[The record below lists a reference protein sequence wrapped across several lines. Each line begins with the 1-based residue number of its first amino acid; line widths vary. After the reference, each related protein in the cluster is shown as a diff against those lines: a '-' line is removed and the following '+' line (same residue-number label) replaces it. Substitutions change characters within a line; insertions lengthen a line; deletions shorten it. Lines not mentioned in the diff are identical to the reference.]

1 VFEEYRTKLLNA
13 QESLVAEEWD
23 KAISIVENK
32 ICSDKQ
38 IFIIGNGGSSSTG
51 SHLATDLSKGL
62 SLKLNKRVRVM
73 SLNEHNSLITAISND
88 ISYSN
93 IFEFQL
99 KNFANEGDLLIAIS
113 GSGNSQ
119 NIIQAIQFAKQNKLF
134 VIGLV
139 GFDGGQM
146 INQLDHCIHVRVD
159 DMQIVEDIH
168 AIFGHVI
175 LQSLSAWNQPGID

>member
-1 VFEEYRTKLLNA
+1 
-13 QESLVAEEWD
+13 
-23 KAISIVENK
+23 
-32 ICSDKQ
+32 
-38 IFIIGNGGSSSTG
+38 
-51 SHLATDLSKGL
+51 
-62 SLKLNKRVRVM
+62 M

-119 NIIQAIQFAKQNKLF
+119 NIIQAIQFAKQHKLF
-134 VIGLV
+134 VLGLV